1 MAVSRVRPRSEI
13 IIGLGVALLLV
24 LTLFA
29 VIAGATG
36 FTPKEDIRPIAKF
49 YLYYAIN
56 WYEKKFWAASPEAVN
71 SMVWD
76 YRGYDTLYE
85 TSVFFLAI
93 IGAIAVFRIP
103 GVKDVFSKGILSGK
117 GLSLI
122 VKTITKLVIAFV
134 LIVSIAIAVHGN
146 LTPGGGFQAG
156 SAISITTLLAIAV
169 FSRIFLEERKI
180 TTKLMLPIRVLGVLG
195 IGLLAL
201 GPALIALSGIMSFVI
216 QNQPKPWANWG
227 FAPGI
232 GPFWFS
238 GNQFFYNFFEFIA
251 VGAGFTVI
259 YLVFSIPELIYKRV
273 LKK

>member
-1 MAVSRVRPRSEI
+1 MEKHRATYSDW

-24 LTLFA
+24 LTVFA
-29 VIAGATG
+29 VLMGATG
-36 FTPKEDIRPIAKF
+36 FTPTRDIRPLAKF
-49 YLYYAIN
+49 YLYYAMN
-56 WYEKKFWAASPEAVN
+56 LFKKELWAATPEAVN

-76 YRGYDTLYE
+76 YRGYDTLFE

-103 GVKDVFSKGILSGK
+103 GVKDVVTKGILSGK

-122 VKTITKLVIAFV
+122 VRTITKFIIAFV
-134 LIVSIAIAVHGN
+134 IIVSIAIAVHGN

-156 SAISITTLLAIAV
+156 SAISIATLLAIAA
-169 FSRIFLEERKI
+169 FSRIFLEERHI

-201 GPALIALSGIMSFVI
+201 VPGLIAVMFGINMFVI
-216 QNQPKPWANWG
+216 QNQPKPWAPVG
-227 FAPGI
+227 FPPGL
-232 GPFWFS
+232 GFLWTS
-238 GNQFFYNFFEFIA
+238 GNQFFFNFFEFIA

-259 YLVFSIPELIYKRV
+259 YLIFSIPELIYKRV
-273 LKK
+273 LKR